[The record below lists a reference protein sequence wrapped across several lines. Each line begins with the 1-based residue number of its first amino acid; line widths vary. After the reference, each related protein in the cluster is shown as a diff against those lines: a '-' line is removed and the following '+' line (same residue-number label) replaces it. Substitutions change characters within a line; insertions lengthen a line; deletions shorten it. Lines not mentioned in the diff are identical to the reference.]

1 MQYRPPPKW
10 TQQTLPKQAKPT
22 TLAVTSNQAPVPQQ
36 QQPELEEQQQQ
47 QQEGACGHVL
57 AAAEP
62 VHPHDQGDGYDF
74 DWDVEPAAFVGDS
87 TAASVIEEPAE
98 AQRHSEVAAVSM
110 LAPAGCGEP
119 AAANHAN
126 AARRVRTRSKGAA
139 DTSAECQTEQP
150 AVGATPPPDRVARLR
165 QLCMA
170 SGVALDYPHLD
181 AQVGNSVCS
190 SRRTFCCLSCFG

>member
-47 QQEGACGHVL
+47 QEGACGHVL

-74 DWDVEPAAFVGDS
+74 DWDVEPAAFEGDN

-98 AQRHSEVAAVSM
+98 AQRHPEVAAVAM
-110 LAPAGCGEP
+110 LASAGCGEP

-126 AARRVRTRSKGAA
+126 TTRRVRTRSSGRAGA
-139 DTSAECQTEQP
+139 SAECQSGEAAVVAEP
-150 AVGATPPPDRVARLR
+150 APERVEVDNRF
-165 QLCMA
+165 MKA
-170 SGVALDYPHLD
+170 SGIAFNSEHLQ
-181 AQVGNSVCS
+181 AQVSKL
-190 SRRTFCCLSCFG
+190 F